1 MSPLKRLRWLDWT
14 ERLSFRV
21 KLALLVN
28 LLVLLLIGSSAFLVE
43 QRQRTAIVQEVEK
56 RALVMAEAL
65 GRRGGSRSY
74 DL

>member
-1 MSPLKRLRWLDWT
+1 MSPLKDPLADWT

-43 QRQRTAIVQEVEK
+43 QRQRPPSSRTR

-65 GRRGGSRSY
+65 AGAVSATC
-74 DL
+74 